1 MIPLLATAGE
11 GGGWAWDTFCSTV
24 SAGEQ
29 AGTHTGRATLRS
41 AAATTTSLPPL
52 TTAATTRP
60 ASNTRGQSEECEIM
74 MMLMQ

>member
-52 TTAATTRP
+52 LTTTTTTRP
-60 ASNTRGQSEECEIM
+60 D
-74 MMLMQ
+74 